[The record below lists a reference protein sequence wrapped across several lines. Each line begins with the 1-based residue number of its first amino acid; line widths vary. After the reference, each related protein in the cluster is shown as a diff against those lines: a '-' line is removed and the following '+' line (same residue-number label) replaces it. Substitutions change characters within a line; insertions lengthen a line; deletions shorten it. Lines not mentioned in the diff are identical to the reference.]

1 MRIRATVAAVTGAL
15 ALSAFAIPAVQADEK
30 PTADLSVPS
39 GAEVFGGAPAEAGA
53 PAAPAR
59 AAHAAE
65 VPVIKKVV
73 VNGGKNIVV
82 GTKSKQK
89 FTVAITAS
97 SPSGIDDA
105 FAYLWHGHIDEVD
118 GLLAPTQEYANCK
131 VSADPTTSTCTVSVT
146 VDPRSD
152 DLYTSSLAGTWN
164 VAAGALAATG
174 GKEDFIWNDFQAKTR
189 VQRFSK
195 LTVNASP
202 EPVKKGKTIT
212 VTGKLTRANWDT
224 GTYKGY
230 SGQAVKLQFKKKG
243 AKSYTTVKTVK
254 TSSTGALKTT
264 VKASADG
271 YWRYSFAGTSTTPAV
286 SAAGDYL
293 DVK

>member
-1 MRIRATVAAVTGAL
+1 MRIRATVAAVSGAL
-15 ALSAFAIPAVQADEK
+15 ALSALAVPAVQADEK
-30 PTADLSVPS
+30 PEAGLSVPS
-39 GAEVFGGAPAEAGA
+39 GADVFAAEPGA
-53 PAAPAR
+53 PAADAR
-59 AAHAAE
+59 AARAVE
-65 VPVIKKVV
+65 TPVIKKVV

-89 FTVAITAS
+89 FTIAITAS
-97 SPSGIDDA
+97 SPSGIEDA
-105 FAYLWHGHIDEVD
+105 FAYLWHGHVDEVD
-118 GLLAPTQEYANCK
+118 GFLGPTQEFGNCK

-146 VDPRSD
+146 VDPRSE
-152 DLYTSSLAGTWN
+152 DLYTSGLAGTWN

-174 GKEDFIWNDFQAKTR
+174 GQEDFIWSDAHAKAR

-202 EPVKKGKTIT
+202 EPVKKGKTLT

-224 GTYKGY
+224 KTYKGY
-230 SGQAVKLQFKKKG
+230 TNQPVKLQFKKKG

-254 TSSTGALKTT
+254 TSSTGTLKTT

-271 YWRYSFAGTSTTPAV
+271 CWRYSFAGTSTTPAV
-286 SAAGDYL
+286 SAKGDFV

>member
-15 ALSAFAIPAVQADEK
+15 ALSALAVPAVQADEK
-30 PTADLSVPS
+30 PDAGLSVPS
-39 GAEVFGGAPAEAGA
+39 GAEVFGAGSGA
-53 PAAPAR
+53 PAAGAR
-59 AAHAAE
+59 AARATE

-73 VNGGKNIVV
+73 VNGGKDIVV

-89 FTVAITAS
+89 VTVAITAS
-97 SPSGIDDA
+97 SPSGIADA
-105 FAYLWHGHIDEVD
+105 FAFLWHGHIDEVD
-118 GLLAPTQEYANCK
+118 GFLAPTQEFGNCK
-131 VSADPTTSTCTVSVT
+131 VSANPTTSTCTVSIT
-146 VDPRSD
+146 IDPRSD
-152 DLYTSSLAGTWN
+152 DLWTSSLAGTWK

-174 GKEDFIWNDFQAKTR
+174 SEEDFIWNDTQAKTR

-224 GTYKGY
+224 NTYKGY
-230 SGQAVKLQFKKKG
+230 TNQPVKLQFKKKG

-254 TSSTGALKTT
+254 TSSTGTLKTT

-271 YWRYSFAGTSTTPAV
+271 TWRYSFAGTSTTPAV
-286 SAAGDYL
+286 SAKGDFL

>member
-15 ALSAFAIPAVQADEK
+15 ALSALAVPAVQADEK
-30 PTADLSVPS
+30 PDAGLSVPS
-39 GAEVFGGAPAEAGA
+39 GAEVFGDGSGA
-53 PAAPAR
+53 PAAGAR
-59 AAHAAE
+59 AARATE

-73 VNGGKNIVV
+73 VNGGKDIVV

-89 FTVAITAS
+89 VTVAITAS
-97 SPSGIDDA
+97 SPSGIADA
-105 FAYLWHGHIDEVD
+105 FAFLWHGHIDEVD
-118 GLLAPTQEYANCK
+118 GFLAPTQEFGNCK
-131 VSADPTTSTCTVSVT
+131 VSANPTTSTCTVSIT
-146 VDPRSD
+146 IDPRSD
-152 DLYTSSLAGTWN
+152 DLWTSSLAGTWK

-174 GKEDFIWNDFQAKTR
+174 SDEDFIWNDTQAKTR

-224 GTYKGY
+224 NTYKGY
-230 SGQAVKLQFKKKG
+230 ATQPVKLQFKKKG

-254 TSSTGALKTT
+254 TSSTGTLKTT

-271 YWRYSFAGTSTTPAV
+271 TWRYSFAGTSTTPAV
-286 SAAGDYL
+286 SAKGDFL

>member
-1 MRIRATVAAVTGAL
+1 MRTRATVAAVSGAL
-15 ALSAFAIPAVQADEK
+15 ALSALAVPAVQADEK
-30 PTADLSVPS
+30 PEAGLSVPS
-39 GAEVFGGAPAEAGA
+39 GTDVFAAEPGA
-53 PAAPAR
+53 PAADAR
-59 AAHAAE
+59 AARAVE
-65 VPVIKKVV
+65 TPVIKKVV

-89 FTVAITAS
+89 FTIAVTAS
-97 SPSGIDDA
+97 SPSGIADA
-105 FAYLWHGHIDEVD
+105 FAYLWHGHVDEVD
-118 GLLAPTQEYANCK
+118 GFLGPTQEFGNCK
-131 VSADPTTSTCTVSVT
+131 VAADPTTSTCTVSVT
-146 VDPRSD
+146 VDPRSE
-152 DLYTSSLAGTWN
+152 DLYTSGLAGTWN
-164 VAAGALAATG
+164 VAAGALADTG
-174 GKEDFIWNDFQAKTR
+174 GKDDFIWSDAHAKVR

-202 EPVKKGKTIT
+202 EPVKKGKTLT

-224 GTYKGY
+224 KTYKGY
-230 SGQAVKLQFKKKG
+230 TNQPVKLQFKKKG

-254 TSSTGALKTT
+254 TSSTGTLKTT

-286 SAAGDYL
+286 SAKGDFV

>member
-1 MRIRATVAAVTGAL
+1 MRIRATVAAVSGAL
-15 ALSAFAIPAVQADEK
+15 ALSALAVPAVQADEK
-30 PTADLSVPS
+30 PEAGFSVPS
-39 GAEVFGGAPAEAGA
+39 GADVFAAEPGA
-53 PAAPAR
+53 PAADAR
-59 AAHAAE
+59 AARAVE
-65 VPVIKKVV
+65 TPVIKKVV
-73 VNGGKNIVV
+73 VNGGKNVVV

-89 FTVAITAS
+89 FTIAITAS
-97 SPSGIDDA
+97 SPSGVADVY
-105 FAYLWHGHIDEVD
+105 AYLWHGHIDEVD
-118 GLLAPTQEYANCK
+118 GFLGPTQPAGKCK
-131 VSADPTTSTCTVSVT
+131 VSVDPTTSTCTVSIT

-164 VAAGALAATG
+164 VGVGALAATG
-174 GKEDFIWNDFQAKTR
+174 SDEDFVWNDTQAKTR

-202 EPVKKGKTIT
+202 EPVKKGKTLT

-224 GTYKGY
+224 NTYKGY
-230 SGQAVKLQFKKKG
+230 TNQPVKLQFKKKG

-254 TSSTGALKTT
+254 TSSTGTLKTT

-286 SAAGDYL
+286 SAKGDFV

>member
-1 MRIRATVAAVTGAL
+1 MRIRATVAAVSGAL
-15 ALSAFAIPAVQADEK
+15 ALSALAVPAVQADEK
-30 PTADLSVPS
+30 PDAGVSLPS
-39 GAEVFGGAPAEAGA
+39 GADVFAAESGAS
-53 PAAPAR
+53 AAKAR
-59 AAHAAE
+59 AARAAE

-73 VNGGKNIVV
+73 VNGGKDIVV

-89 FTVAITAS
+89 FTIAITAS
-97 SPSGIDDA
+97 SPSGIADA

-118 GLLAPTQEYANCK
+118 GFLGPAQEFGSCK

-152 DLYTSSLAGTWN
+152 DLYTSSLAGTWK
-164 VAAGALAATG
+164 VAAGALADTG
-174 GKEDFIWNDFQAKTR
+174 GESDFVWNDAQAKTR

-195 LTVNASP
+195 LSVNASP
-202 EPVKKGKTIT
+202 EPVKKGKTLT

-224 GTYKGY
+224 NTYKGY
-230 SGQAVKLQFKKKG
+230 TNQPVKLQFRKKG
-243 AKSYTTVKTVK
+243 ATSYTTVKTVK
-254 TSSTGALKTT
+254 TSSTGTLKTT
-264 VKASADG
+264 VKASSDG

-286 SAAGDYL
+286 SAGGDFV